1 MEIEV
6 SIHEAREP
14 VAVMGIK
21 GNIDASNFVEVI
33 NQAQEI
39 YKRPVHN
46 LILDLSAVP
55 FISSAGRV
63 AIHKI
68 SLIYSGGQQEVEQ
81 EGKETRPD
89 FTHNANARKR
99 VKLLNPQPG
108 VDQTLEMAGLKL
120 FFKVFK
126 DLEVAIQSF

>member
-6 SIHEAREP
+6 AIHEAREP
-14 VAVMGIK
+14 VAVMSIK

-46 LILDLSAVP
+46 LLLDLSEVP
-55 FISSAGRV
+55 FISSAGLV

-108 VDQTLEMAGLKL
+108 VDKTLEMAGLKL
-120 FFKVFK
+120 FFKVFD
-126 DLEVAIQSF
+126 DLESAIQSF

>member
-6 SIHEAREP
+6 AIHEAREP
-14 VAVMGIK
+14 VAVMSIK
-21 GNIDASNFVEVI
+21 GKIDASNYVEVI

-46 LILDLSAVP
+46 LLLDLSEVP
-55 FISSAGRV
+55 FISSAGLV

-108 VDQTLEMAGLKL
+108 VDKTLEMAGLKL
-120 FFKVFK
+120 FFKVFD
-126 DLEVAIQSF
+126 DLKSAVESF

>member
-55 FISSAGRV
+55 FISSAGLV

-120 FFKVFK
+120 FFKVFY
-126 DLEVAIQSF
+126 DLESAIQSF

>member
-6 SIHEAREP
+6 AIHEAREP
-14 VAVMGIK
+14 VAVMSIK
-21 GNIDASNFVEVI
+21 GKIDASNYVEVI

-46 LILDLSAVP
+46 LLLDLSEVP
-55 FISSAGRV
+55 FISSAGLV

-99 VKLLNPQPG
+99 VKLLSPQPG
-108 VDQTLEMAGLKL
+108 VDQILEVAGLKL
-120 FFKVFK
+120 FFKVFY
-126 DLEVAIQSF
+126 DLESAVQSF

>member
-6 SIHEAREP
+6 SIHEAQEP
-14 VAVMGIK
+14 VAVMRIK
-21 GNIDASNFVEVI
+21 GNIDASNYVEII

-46 LILDLSAVP
+46 LLLDLSEVP
-55 FISSAGRV
+55 FISSAGLV

-99 VKLLNPQPG
+99 VKLLSPQPS
-108 VDQTLEMAGLKL
+108 VDKTLEMAGLKL
-120 FFKVFK
+120 FFKVFD
-126 DLEVAIQSF
+126 DLESAVQSF

>member
-6 SIHEAREP
+6 AIHEAREP
-14 VAVMGIK
+14 VAVMSIK

-46 LILDLSAVP
+46 LLLDLSEVP
-55 FISSAGRV
+55 FISSAGLV

-68 SLIYSGGQQEVEQ
+68 SLMYSGGQQEVEQ

-99 VKLLNPQPG
+99 VKLLSPQPG
-108 VDQTLEMAGLKL
+108 VDQILEMAGLKL
-120 FFKVFK
+120 FFKVFY
-126 DLEVAIQSF
+126 DLESAIQSF

>member
-6 SIHEAREP
+6 SIHEAQEP
-14 VAVMGIK
+14 VAVMRIK
-21 GNIDASNFVEVI
+21 GKIDASNFVEII
-33 NQAQEI
+33 NQSQEI
-39 YKRPVHN
+39 YKKPVQN
-46 LILDLSAVP
+46 LILDLSEVP
-55 FISSAGRV
+55 FISSAGLV

-99 VKLLNPQPG
+99 VKLLSPQPG
-108 VDQTLEMAGLKL
+108 VDQILEMAGLKL
-120 FFKVFK
+120 FFKVFY
-126 DLEVAIQSF
+126 DLESAIQSF

>member
-1 MEIEV
+1 MEIAV

-14 VAVMGIK
+14 VAVMSIK
-21 GNIDASNFVEVI
+21 GNIDASNYVEVI
-33 NQAQEI
+33 NQSQEI

-46 LILDLSAVP
+46 LILDLSEVP
-55 FISSAGRV
+55 FISSAGLV

-81 EGKETRPD
+81 EGQETRPD

-108 VDQTLEMAGLKL
+108 VDKTLEMAGLKL
-120 FFKVFK
+120 FFKVFE
-126 DLEVAIQSF
+126 DLESAIQSF

>member
-6 SIHEAREP
+6 AIHEAREP
-14 VAVMGIK
+14 VAVMSIK

-33 NQAQEI
+33 NRAQEI

-46 LILDLSAVP
+46 LLLDLSEVP
-55 FISSAGRV
+55 FISSAGLV

-99 VKLLNPQPG
+99 VKLLSPQPG
-108 VDQTLEMAGLKL
+108 VDKTLEMAGLKL
-120 FFKVFK
+120 FFKVFE
-126 DLEVAIQSF
+126 DLESAVQSF

>member
-1 MEIEV
+1 MEIAV

-14 VAVMGIK
+14 VAVMSLK

-46 LILDLSAVP
+46 LILDLSEVP
-55 FISSAGRV
+55 FISSAGLV

-99 VKLLNPQPG
+99 VKLFNPQPG

-120 FFKVFK
+120 FFKVFQ
-126 DLEVAIQSF
+126 DLETAIQSF

>member
-1 MEIEV
+1 
-6 SIHEAREP
+6 
-14 VAVMGIK
+14 
-21 GNIDASNFVEVI
+21 
-33 NQAQEI
+33 
-39 YKRPVHN
+39 VHN
-46 LILDLSAVP
+46 LLLDLSEVP
-55 FISSAGRV
+55 FISSAGLV

-108 VDQTLEMAGLKL
+108 VDKTLEMAGLKL
-120 FFKVFK
+120 FFKVFD
-126 DLEVAIQSF
+126 DLESAIQSF

>member
-6 SIHEAREP
+6 AIHEEREP
-14 VAVMGIK
+14 VAVMSIK
-21 GNIDASNFVEVI
+21 GNIDASNYVEVI

-46 LILDLSAVP
+46 LLLDLSEVP
-55 FISSAGRV
+55 FISSAGLV

-108 VDQTLEMAGLKL
+108 VDKTLEMAGLKL
-120 FFKVFK
+120 FFKVFD
-126 DLEVAIQSF
+126 DLESAIQSF

>member
-6 SIHEAREP
+6 AIHEAREP
-14 VAVMGIK
+14 VAVMSIK

-33 NQAQEI
+33 NKAQEI

-46 LILDLSAVP
+46 LLLDLSEVP
-55 FISSAGRV
+55 FISSAGLV

-99 VKLLNPQPG
+99 VKLLSPQPG
-108 VDQTLEMAGLKL
+108 VDQILEMAGLKL
-120 FFKVFK
+120 FFKVFY
-126 DLEVAIQSF
+126 DLESAIQSF

>member
-6 SIHEAREP
+6 AIHEAREP
-14 VAVMGIK
+14 VAVMSIK
-21 GNIDASNFVEVI
+21 GNVDASNYVEVI

-46 LILDLSAVP
+46 LLLDLSEVP
-55 FISSAGRV
+55 FISSAGLV

-108 VDQTLEMAGLKL
+108 VDKTLEMAGLKL
-120 FFKVFK
+120 FFKVFD
-126 DLEVAIQSF
+126 DLESAIQSF

>member
-55 FISSAGRV
+55 FISSAGLV

>member
-1 MEIEV
+1 MEIAV
-6 SIHEAREP
+6 SIHEAQEP
-14 VAVMGIK
+14 VAVMSIK
-21 GNIDASNFVEVI
+21 GNVDASNFVEII

-46 LILDLSAVP
+46 LILDLSEVP
-55 FISSAGRV
+55 FISSAGLV

-99 VKLLNPQPG
+99 VKLLSPQPG
-108 VDQTLEMAGLKL
+108 VDQILEMAGLKL
-120 FFKVFK
+120 FFKVFH
-126 DLEVAIQSF
+126 DLESAIQSF

>member
-6 SIHEAREP
+6 SIHEAQEP
-14 VAVMGIK
+14 VAVMRIK
-21 GNIDASNFVEVI
+21 GKIDASNFVEII
-33 NQAQEI
+33 NQSQEI
-39 YKRPVHN
+39 YKKPVHN
-46 LILDLSAVP
+46 LIIDLSEVP
-55 FISSAGRV
+55 FISSAGLV

-99 VKLLNPQPG
+99 VKLLSPQPG
-108 VDQTLEMAGLKL
+108 VDQILEVAGLKL
-120 FFKVFK
+120 FFKVFY
-126 DLEVAIQSF
+126 DLESAIQSF

>member
-6 SIHEAREP
+6 TIHEAREP
-14 VAVMGIK
+14 VAVMSIK
-21 GNIDASNFVEVI
+21 GKIDASNYVEVI

-39 YKRPVHN
+39 YKRPVRN
-46 LILDLSAVP
+46 LLLDLSEVP
-55 FISSAGRV
+55 FISSAGLV

-108 VDQTLEMAGLKL
+108 VDKTLEMAGLKL
-120 FFKVFK
+120 FFKVFD
-126 DLEVAIQSF
+126 DLKSAVESF

>member
-6 SIHEAREP
+6 AIHEAREP
-14 VAVMGIK
+14 VAVMSIK

-39 YKRPVHN
+39 YKRPVYN
-46 LILDLSAVP
+46 LLLDLSEVP
-55 FISSAGRV
+55 FISSAGLV

-108 VDQTLEMAGLKL
+108 VDKTLEMAGLKL
-120 FFKVFK
+120 FFKVFD
-126 DLEVAIQSF
+126 DLESAIQSF

>member
-6 SIHEAREP
+6 AIHEAREP
-14 VAVMGIK
+14 VAVMSIK
-21 GNIDASNFVEVI
+21 GNIDASNYVEVI

-46 LILDLSAVP
+46 LILDLSEVP
-55 FISSAGRV
+55 FISSAGLV

-81 EGKETRPD
+81 DGKETRPD
-89 FTHNANARKR
+89 FTHHANARKR
-99 VKLLNPQPG
+99 VKLLSPQPA
-108 VDQTLEMAGLKL
+108 VDQILEMAGLKL
-120 FFKVFK
+120 FFKVFY
-126 DLEVAIQSF
+126 DLESAIQSF

>member
-1 MEIEV
+1 MDIEV
-6 SIHEAREP
+6 AIHEAREP
-14 VAVMGIK
+14 VAVMSIK
-21 GNIDASNFVEVI
+21 GNVDASNYVEVI

-46 LILDLSAVP
+46 LLLDLSEVP
-55 FISSAGRV
+55 FISSAGLV

-108 VDQTLEMAGLKL
+108 VDKTLEMAGLKL
-120 FFKVFK
+120 FFKVFD
-126 DLEVAIQSF
+126 DLESAIQSF

>member
-6 SIHEAREP
+6 SIHEAQEP
-14 VAVMGIK
+14 VAVMRIK
-21 GNIDASNFVEVI
+21 GKIDASNFVEII
-33 NQAQEI
+33 NQSQEI
-39 YKRPVHN
+39 YKKPVHN
-46 LILDLSAVP
+46 LILDLSEVP
-55 FISSAGRV
+55 FISSAGLV

-99 VKLLNPQPG
+99 VKLLSPQPG
-108 VDQTLEMAGLKL
+108 VDQILEMAGLKL
-120 FFKVFK
+120 FFKVFY
-126 DLEVAIQSF
+126 DLESAIQSF

>member
-6 SIHEAREP
+6 AIHEAREP
-14 VAVMGIK
+14 VAVMSIK
-21 GNIDASNFVEVI
+21 GNVDASNYVEVI

-46 LILDLSAVP
+46 LLLDLSEVP
-55 FISSAGRV
+55 FISSAGLV

-68 SLIYSGGQQEVEQ
+68 SLIYSGGQQEVQQ

-108 VDQTLEMAGLKL
+108 VDKTLEMAGLKL
-120 FFKVFK
+120 FFKVFD
-126 DLEVAIQSF
+126 DLESAIQSF

>member
-6 SIHEAREP
+6 SIHEAQEP
-14 VAVMGIK
+14 VAVMIIK
-21 GNIDASNFVEVI
+21 GNVDASNYVEMV
-33 NQAQEI
+33 NKAQEI
-39 YKRPVHN
+39 YKKPVHN
-46 LILDLSAVP
+46 LILDLSGVP
-55 FISSAGRV
+55 FISSAGLV

-99 VKLLNPQPG
+99 VKLLSPQPG
-108 VDQTLEMAGLKL
+108 VDQILEVAGLKL
-120 FFKVFK
+120 FFKVFR
-126 DLEVAIQSF
+126 DLESAIQSF

>member
-6 SIHEAREP
+6 AIHEAREP
-14 VAVMGIK
+14 VAVMRIK

-39 YKRPVHN
+39 YKRPVYN
-46 LILDLSAVP
+46 LLLDLSEVP
-55 FISSAGRV
+55 FISSAGLV
-63 AIHKI
+63 AIHRI
-68 SLIYSGGQQEVEQ
+68 SLTYSGGQQEVEQ

-99 VKLLNPQPG
+99 VKLLSPQPG
-108 VDQTLEMAGLKL
+108 VDKTLEMAGLKL
-120 FFKVFK
+120 FFKVFD
-126 DLEVAIQSF
+126 DLESAIQSF